1 MPAFNRLCM
10 SFGLCATLSILAGCG
25 GSQSSLPL
33 VATASGGARSSQSAP
48 QHSWMAPHLQ
58 SVDLLYVSD
67 ENGSVYVYSYPKG
80 QLVGTLT
87 GFSNPAGV
95 CSDESG
101 NVFITDT
108 PTTEIFKYAHGGKKP
123 IASIVDSGGYPEGC
137 AVDATTGDL
146 AVTNYEAI
154 VRKGPGNITIF
165 SNGTRTS
172 TTYSD
177 PAVNAFLF
185 CGYDGAG
192 NLYADGINA
201 GTTESE
207 FVELARGGT
216 QLSNI
221 RLNNRVAFPGG
232 VQWRDG
238 ALVIEDV
245 STDRV
250 YRVAISGSKGRVTRT
265 TILKRDRSNLL
276 AQFWI
281 QGRTIILPDGKTSRQ
296 ANKVGFWPYS
306 DGGAPT
312 KILGAPGSAELF
324 GVTVSLAAK

>member
-1 MPAFNRLCM
+1 MPIFNRIRTLL
-10 SFGLCATLSILAGCG
+10 GLCATLSVLVDCG
-25 GSQSSLPL
+25 GLQSSLP
-33 VATASGGARSSQSAP
+33 VGFPSSGFRSSHSP
-48 QHSWMAPHLQ
+48 QQRSWMAPQLQ

-95 CSDESG
+95 CSDKSG

-108 PTTEIFKYAHGGKKP
+108 PATEIFEYAHGGKKP
-123 IASIVDSGGYPEGC
+123 IASIVDSGGYPESC

-165 SNGTRTS
+165 SHGTRNP

-177 PAVNAFLF
+177 PAVNDFLF

-207 FVELARGGT
+207 FVELTRGST

-221 RLNNRVAFPGG
+221 TLNKRVDFPGG

-238 ALVIEDV
+238 ALIIEDV

-250 YRVAISGSKGRVTRT
+250 YRVAISGSKGRITRT

-281 QGRTIILPDGKTSRQ
+281 QGRTIILPDGKSSRQ
-296 ANKVGFWPYS
+296 ANRVGFWPYA

-324 GVTVSLAAK
+324 GVTVSLASK

>member
-1 MPAFNRLCM
+1 MPIFNRICM
-10 SFGLCATLSILAGCG
+10 LFGLCASLSILVGCG
-25 GSQSSLPL
+25 GSQISLP
-33 VATASGGARSSQSAP
+33 VGATASSGLRSTQSP
-48 QHSWMAPHLQ
+48 QQRSWMAPQLQ
-58 SVDLLYVSD
+58 NTDLLYVSD
-67 ENGSVYVYSYPKG
+67 ESGSVYVYSYPKG

-87 GFSNPAGV
+87 GFSNPAGA
-95 CSDESG
+95 CSDKSG

-108 PTTEIFKYAHGGKKP
+108 PATEIFKYAHGGKHP
-123 IASIVDSGGYPEGC
+123 IESIVDSGGYPEGC

-154 VRKGPGNITIF
+154 VRKGPGNITVF
-165 SNGTRTS
+165 SNGTHTA

-207 FVELARGGT
+207 FVKLARGST

-221 RLNNRVAFPGG
+221 MLNKRVAFPGG

-238 ALVIEDV
+238 AMITEDV

-250 YRVAISGSKGRVTRT
+250 YRVAISGSKGTITRT

-281 QGRTIILPDGKTSRQ
+281 EGHTIILPDGKTSRR
-296 ANKVGFWPYS
+296 ANRVGFWPYS
-306 DGGAPT
+306 DGGLPT
-312 KILGAPGSAELF
+312 KILGAPGSAELL
-324 GVTVSLAAK
+324 GVTVSLAK